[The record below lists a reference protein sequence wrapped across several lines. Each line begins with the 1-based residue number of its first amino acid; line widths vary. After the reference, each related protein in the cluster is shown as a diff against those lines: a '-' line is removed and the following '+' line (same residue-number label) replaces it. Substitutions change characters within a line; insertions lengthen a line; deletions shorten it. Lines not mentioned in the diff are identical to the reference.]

1 MKPIHEM
8 TARQYHEHVI
18 STVSKKS
25 HITRAAAHYM
35 HRRSKTDQEH
45 LEHLEAACRQGI
57 ELRREV
63 LDSLYPPYRTHILK
77 HYPSL
82 HRDYVLPEA
91 RELSRGKGGLYEVD
105 QYERVRLYEEKT
117 AEYEKIYEI
126 EDQRFRNARI
136 QRTNGRYR
144 FTLVLAR

>member
-18 STVSKKS
+18 NTVSKRS
-25 HITRAAAHYM
+25 RITREAAHYM
-35 HRRSKTDQEH
+35 HRRSDTDRKH

-63 LDSLYPPYRTHILK
+63 LDSLYPPYRMRILK

-82 HRDYVLPEA
+82 HRDYILPEA
-91 RELSRGKGGLYEVD
+91 RELSRGKGALYEVD
-105 QYERVRLYEEKT
+105 QHERVRLYRAKT
-117 AEYEKIYEI
+117 AEYEELYER
-126 EDQRFRNARI
+126 EYQRFRNARI
-136 QRTNGRYR
+136 QRTDGRYR
-144 FTLVLAR
+144 FALAHAR